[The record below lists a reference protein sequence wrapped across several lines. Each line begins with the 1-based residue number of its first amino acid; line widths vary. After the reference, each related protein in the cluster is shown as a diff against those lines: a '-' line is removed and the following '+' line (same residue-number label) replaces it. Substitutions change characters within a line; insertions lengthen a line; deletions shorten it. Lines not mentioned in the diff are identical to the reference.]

1 MSTSMFIPAENSP
14 LYDPNTP
21 QHNWYEL
28 ATTPDRPPIAFSPD
42 TLNDITELR
51 FIHELPQRQT
61 QIYGEDFRVSTRLN
75 VQPETNPILVKLQQ
89 TYFESSLYPDRDY
102 TATTGVITKSINSCC
117 CTSSHRNGTCAAN
130 HDDNDQPLEQ
140 SNPLC
145 FSEVTTKNIRTRTA
159 TTAKKFTT
167 NTSSITIG
175 NRTTTQI
182 PSNKTSTTNLGNNE
196 TIRHGNTTTKN
207 HTNHLNT
214 APNTTTTTIYDDNED
229 DIFLFDVDDVVF
241 RTTQIPEKIHH
252 NTEDDVNIIHNVTSD
267 AEPAADDEPD
277 MVIDNDDDEV
287 DNDDDYVNDDD
298 DDDTHNNP
306 TNDIVKTINC
316 FNATIDTYDTLGMT
330 SFIHPLDKCVM
341 YMVFFCCFQMQNLT
355 LTNGR
360 KLYQKYH

>member
-1 MSTSMFIPAENSP
+1 MFIPAENSP

-117 CTSSHRNGTCAAN
+117 CTSSHCNGTCAAN

-214 APNTTTTTIYDDNED
+214 APNTTTTTTTTTIYDDNED

-341 YMVFFCCFQMQNLT
+341 YMVFFVAFRCKT
-355 LTNGR
+355 
-360 KLYQKYH
+360 